1 MTAMIS
7 GISLPK
13 ASGAQRRAFPAI
25 LSPKHLAA
33 AARLAAEIKI
43 HHMPELDSWAVEGC
57 ELGWTAAGTS
67 DWGTDCRHAGELLA
81 DALNSRAPQI
91 FDTTKVET
99 RDFHEIPPRMTNGF
113 TAESIRGPVNNTEPN
128 TIRMRI
134 LLDCPIQRPRDAR
147 WLTTGQKEVTPIAH
161 RSRWRRS

>member
-13 ASGAQRRAFPAI
+13 ASGGQRRAFPAI

-43 HHMPELDSWAVEGC
+43 HHMLELASWTVEAC
-57 ELGWTAAGTS
+57 ELGWTAAGTP
-67 DWGTDCRHAGELLA
+67 DWGTDCRYAGELLA

-91 FDTTKVET
+91 FEPSRTT
-99 RDFHEIPPRMTNGF
+99 
-113 TAESIRGPVNNTEPN
+113 TASGA
-128 TIRMRI
+128 
-134 LLDCPIQRPRDAR
+134 CS
-147 WLTTGQKEVTPIAH
+147 
-161 RSRWRRS
+161 RS

>member
-7 GISLPK
+7 GLSLPK
-13 ASGAQRRAFPAI
+13 AWGTQRRAFPAI

-43 HHMPELDSWAVEGC
+43 HHMLELASWTVEAC

-67 DWGTDCRHAGELLA
+67 DWGTDCRYAGELLA

-91 FDTTKVET
+91 FEPSRTT
-99 RDFHEIPPRMTNGF
+99 
-113 TAESIRGPVNNTEPN
+113 TASGA
-128 TIRMRI
+128 
-134 LLDCPIQRPRDAR
+134 CS
-147 WLTTGQKEVTPIAH
+147 
-161 RSRWRRS
+161 RS